1 MQADDFGPAADMISQ
16 YRPRQVINALISLFC
31 DPEPLLRWRA
41 IAAAGRVVAEHGRN
55 DLESARVIM
64 RRLMWM
70 LNDESG
76 GIGWGVPEA
85 MGAIMAQNERLAD
98 EFAAILLSY
107 IHPAANFLEHPIL
120 QRGVLWGLGRLAH
133 ARPAEV
139 GAIAGELQPFL
150 QSPDSYHR
158 GYAAWTAGR
167 IGARQH
173 LPLLEALTRD
183 EALLDIFADD
193 VLWQTTVAALARMAI
208 SES

>member
-1 MQADDFGPAADMISQ
+1 MILQ
-16 YRPRQVINALISLFC
+16 YRPRRVINALISLFC
-31 DPEPLLRWRA
+31 DPETILRWRA
-41 IAAAGRVVAEHGRN
+41 IAAAGRVVAEQGRN

-85 MGAIMAQNERLAD
+85 MGAIMAQNDRLGD

-107 IHPAANFLEHPIL
+107 IQPAANFLEHPML
-120 QRGVLWGLGRLAH
+120 QRGVLWGLGRLAK

-139 GAIAGELQPFL
+139 GTIAGELQPFL
-150 QSPDSYHR
+150 QSPDPYHR

-167 IGARQH
+167 ICARRH
-173 LPLLEALTRD
+173 LALLEALTRD
-183 EALLDIFADD
+183 DAVLDIFMDD
-193 VLWQTTVAALARMAI
+193 VLWQTTVAALAREAL
-208 SES
+208 SECQSITYPTG